1 MTIKAL
7 IFDFD
12 GLILDTETTLLRSWE
27 EIYSEY
33 GISVSLPEWA
43 GLLGTSTDPPEA
55 YEIIEKHIG
64 EPIDRESIRAR
75 RTQRELELLK
85 SEEVMPGVVDII
97 VEARARGLRL
107 GVASSSDRKWVDG
120 HLMKLGLHA
129 HFESIRCADDVSRT
143 KPSPDLYLAVLRDMG
158 LRPDQAIAFED
169 SFHGVEAVKK
179 AGIFCVAVP
188 NYVTRHLP
196 MPEADLTVNSL
207 SEMELEAYIQMAQGE
222 PRNKSE
228 QGVEDDKRV

>member
-12 GLILDTETTLLRSWE
+12 GVILDTETALLRSWE
-27 EIYSEY
+27 EIYAEY
-33 GISVSLPEWA
+33 DITVSKVEWA
-43 GLLGTSTDPPEA
+43 SLLGTSTDLPAA

-64 EPIDRESIRAR
+64 EPIDRESIRIR
-75 RTQRELELLK
+75 RMQRELELLK

-97 VEARARGLRL
+97 AKARERGLRL
-107 GVASSSDRKWVDG
+107 GIASSSDRKWVID

-129 HFESIRCADDVSRT
+129 QFESIRCADDVSHT

-158 LRPDQAIAFED
+158 LQPDQAIVFED
-169 SFHGVEAVKK
+169 SFHGVEAAIA

-188 NYVTRHLP
+188 NDVTRHWP
-196 MPEADLTVNSL
+196 MPEADLTVNAL
-207 SEMELEAYIQMAQGE
+207 LDMELEAYIQLAQRE
-222 PRNKSE
+222 PHCK
-228 QGVEDDKRV
+228 

>member
-12 GLILDTETTLLRSWE
+12 GLILDTETTMFRSWE
-27 EIYSEY
+27 EIFVEY
-33 GISVSLPEWA
+33 GITVSPAEWA
-43 GLLGTSTDPPEA
+43 SLLGTSTDPAEA
-55 YEIIEKHIG
+55 YEIIEEHIG

-85 SEEVMPGVVDII
+85 TEEIMPGVLDLIT
-97 VEARARGLRL
+97 EAKELNLRL
-107 GVASSSDRKWVDG
+107 GVASSSDRKWVIG
-120 HLMKLGLHA
+120 HLIRLGLHS
-129 HFESIRCADDVSRT
+129 HFETIRCADDVSRT

-158 LRPDQAIAFED
+158 LQPDQAIAFED
-169 SFHGVEAVKK
+169 SLHGIEAVKQ

-188 NYVTRHLP
+188 NNVTRHLP

-207 SEMELEAYIQMAQGE
+207 SEMVLEEYIQMAQGE
-222 PRNKSE
+222 P
-228 QGVEDDKRV
+228 Q

>member
-12 GLILDTETTLLRSWE
+12 GLILDTETTLLHSWE
-27 EIYSEY
+27 EIYAEH

-43 GLLGTSTDPPEA
+43 SLLGSSTDPAEA

-85 SEEVMPGVVDII
+85 SEEVMPGVVDLI
-97 VEARARGLRL
+97 VEAKERNLRL
-107 GVASSSDRKWVDG
+107 GVASSSDRKWVLG
-120 HLMKLGLHA
+120 HLMRLGLHA
-129 HFESIRCADDVSRT
+129 HFESIRCADDVSNT
-143 KPSPDLYLAVLRDMG
+143 KPSPDLYLAVLSEMG
-158 LRPDQAIAFED
+158 LQPHQAIAFED
-169 SFHGVEAVKK
+169 SLHGVEAVKQ

-188 NYVTRHLP
+188 NNVTRHLP
-196 MPEADLTVNSL
+196 MPKADLTVSSL
-207 SEMELEAYIQMAQGE
+207 SEMELEEYIKEAQRE
-222 PRNKSE
+222 P
-228 QGVEDDKRV
+228 Q

>member
-12 GLILDTETTLLRSWE
+12 GLILDTETALLRSWE
-27 EIYSEY
+27 EIYADY

-43 GLLGTSTDPPEA
+43 SLLGSSTDPAGA

-64 EPIDRESIRAR
+64 EPIDREAIRAR

-85 SEEVMPGVVDII
+85 SEEVMPGVLDLIA
-97 VEARARGLRL
+97 EARGRNLRL
-107 GVASSSDRKWVDG
+107 GVASSSDRKWVLG
-120 HLMKLGLHA
+120 HLMRLGLHT

-143 KPSPDLYLAVLRDMG
+143 KPSPDLYLAVLRDME
-158 LRPDQAIAFED
+158 LQPDQAIAFED
-169 SFHGVEAVKK
+169 SLHGVEAAKE

-188 NYVTRHLP
+188 NNVTRHLP
-196 MPEADLTVNSL
+196 MPKADLTVNSL
-207 SEMELEAYIQMAQGE
+207 SEMELEAYIQAAQRE
-222 PRNKSE
+222 P
-228 QGVEDDKRV
+228 QGR

>member
-12 GLILDTETTLLRSWE
+12 GLILDTETTLLHSWE
-27 EIYSEY
+27 EIYAEY

-43 GLLGTSTDPPEA
+43 SLLGSSTDPAEA

-64 EPIDRESIRAR
+64 EPVDRESIRAR

-85 SEEVMPGVVDII
+85 SEEVMPGVLDLIA
-97 VEARARGLRL
+97 EAKEQNLHL
-107 GVASSSDRKWVDG
+107 GVASSSDRKWVLG
-120 HLMKLGLHA
+120 HLTRLGLHT
-129 HFESIRCADDVSRT
+129 HFESIRCADDVSNT

-158 LRPDQAIAFED
+158 LQPHQAIAFED
-169 SFHGVEAVKK
+169 SLHGVEAVKR

-188 NYVTRHLP
+188 NAVTRHLP
-196 MPEADLTVNSL
+196 MPKADLTVNSL
-207 SEMELEAYIQMAQGE
+207 SDMDLEEYIKQTQRE
-222 PRNKSE
+222 P
-228 QGVEDDKRV
+228 Q

>member
-12 GLILDTETTLLRSWE
+12 GLILDTETALLRSWE
-27 EIYSEY
+27 EIYAEY
-33 GISVSLPEWA
+33 GITISRVEWA
-43 GLLGTSTDPPEA
+43 SLLGTSRDLPAA

-64 EPIDRESIRAR
+64 EPIDRESIRTR
-75 RTQRELELLK
+75 RVQRELELLK

-97 VEARARGLRL
+97 AEARERGLRL
-107 GVASSSDRKWVDG
+107 GVASSSDKKWVIG

-129 HFESIRCADDVSRT
+129 QFESIRCADDVSHT

-158 LRPDQAIAFED
+158 LHPHQAIAFDD
-169 SFHGVEAVKK
+169 SFHGVEAAMA

-188 NYVTRHLP
+188 NDVTRHWP
-196 MPEADLTVNSL
+196 MPEADLTVNAL
-207 SEMELEAYIQMAQGE
+207 LDMELEAYIQEAERE
-222 PRNKSE
+222 PHG
-228 QGVEDDKRV
+228 Q